1 MSKNLKTATSGSDNS
16 NKLELGLDIKND
28 PSYWNFRVLKYEI
41 DGQQVCGIHEVQ
53 YNVDGDIVGYGEYPT
68 EIYGEDIQQL
78 KEGVDKLREAFSKD
92 VIELPIEE

>member
-1 MSKNLKTATSGSDNS
+1 MSEETLDSGSVDPNQ
-16 NKLELGLDIKND
+16 LELGLDFPND

-53 YNVDGDIVGYGEYPT
+53 YNVDGDIVGYGEFPT